1 MTRLRSRFSA
11 VLAAAVVA
19 GACDNPGGPHRP
31 GEYDLQVIGAPRLS
45 RSVAFV
51 WGGEAAPAPSLP
63 FGRWKPGA
71 RAA

>member
-1 MTRLRSRFSA
+1 MSNNQNIA
-11 VLAAAVVA
+11 GVLPAEAYRGAAATPEQPV
-19 GACDNPGGPHRP
+19 
-31 GEYDLQVIGAPRLS
+31 APRLS

>member
-1 MTRLRSRFSA
+1 MRNLQK
-11 VLAAAVVA
+11 VA
-19 GACDNPGGPHRP
+19 GAVPAEAYATDAGAALEQP
-31 GEYDLQVIGAPRLS
+31 GAPRLS

>member
-1 MTRLRSRFSA
+1 MQNLQK
-11 VLAAAVVA
+11 VA
-19 GACDNPGGPHRP
+19 GAVPAEAYSTDAAAALEQP
-31 GEYDLQVIGAPRLS
+31 GAPRLS